1 METIKIKVERLK
13 RKALIC
19 IVLSFGLCAFSFQP
33 ARAQST
39 AQDIQQLVYD
49 IEKLTQ
55 FKAILSDMET
65 GYTILTQG
73 YNQVKDISEGN
84 FNLHSAFL
92 NSLMAVSPTVRQ
104 YGRIADIIEQQ
115 AEIVSEAKSAYA
127 AANSDGH
134 FSTGELIYL
143 NDVFSHLLSQ
153 SLDNLTNLA
162 NVLTAGT
169 LRMSDADRLQAIDHI
184 YEDTNGKLVFLR
196 HFDTELEILQV
207 QRQKEQNDV
216 GTLQKLFP

>member
-1 METIKIKVERLK
+1 MLW
-13 RKALIC
+13 
-19 IVLSFGLCAFSFQP
+19 SLCFQP
-33 ARAQST
+33 VKAQST

-73 YNQVKDISEGN
+73 YGEVKDISEGD

-104 YGRIADIIEQQ
+104 YGRVADIIEQQ

-127 AANSDGH
+127 AANSGGH
-134 FSTGELIYL
+134 FSAGELIYL

-153 SLDNLTNLA
+153 SVDNLTNLA

-196 HFDTELEILQV
+196 HFNTELEILQV
-207 QRQKEQNDV
+207 QRQKEQNDTE
-216 GTLQKLFP
+216 TLQKLFP